1 MFLAEFYGQSF
12 YLGYLL
18 FDDKVFCSQLTNL
31 AELLQSSDSGD
42 WEHRFDTYSL
52 TLVVIS

>member
-1 MFLAEFYGQSF
+1 MFLAEFLWPVILS
-12 YLGYLL
+12 GYLL

-42 WEHRFDTYSL
+42 WEHRFDTYPL
-52 TLVVIS
+52 TVVVIS